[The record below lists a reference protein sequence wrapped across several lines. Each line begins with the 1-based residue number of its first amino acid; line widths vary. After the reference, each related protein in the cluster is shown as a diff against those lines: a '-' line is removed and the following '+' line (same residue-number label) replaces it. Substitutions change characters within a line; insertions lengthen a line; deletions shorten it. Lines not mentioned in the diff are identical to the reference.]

1 VQLVRRRR
9 TGDMS
14 QIPTDRRDQLK
25 FIAIAL
31 AEVGH
36 GQRRALIEQEAA
48 KLAISPATLYRQLET
63 VGWASGRKARADK
76 GTTRVPEENLQFVA
90 AARKAAIRQNGKAT
104 LPTCVA
110 ASIAVQNG
118 IDLPVCNATLN
129 RLMRARHMDTASQ
142 KQATPAVGMRSLHP
156 NHVHEVDPSLC
167 LVYYDRG
174 QQIVIR
180 DDELYKN
187 KLSKLAELKLKV
199 WRYVLTDHTSGTIIP
214 WYVSAKGESQKN
226 LFEFLMFAW
235 SKRDGRPFHGVPR
248 MLMMDPGSANTA
260 ASIRNLLEAL
270 QVELIVNKPRNAR
283 AKGSVENAQNIVE
296 THFES
301 RLRFR
306 PASSVE
312 EMNAAAFAWANAYNA
327 NLIPRV
333 DSRLRRDGVNAQ
345 TRYDVW
351 LQIRMEE
358 LRLLP
363 APELCLNLLLGAKVE
378 RKVSN
383 KLTVTYKHPQ
393 LERSGVYDLSGLAG
407 VCAGDAVEVCPM
419 VYGRGL
425 VTVRVPRYDG
435 ETLSYRLEPITEYDA
450 NGFRLDAPV
459 IGESYRPHADTA
471 AVIAAKQLD
480 RTAFGDLPAD
490 AIQRAK
496 DKNARPFAH
505 LNDGRGIDS
514 LEHLK
519 AIQAPT
525 WLPRKGEAIDVKL
538 PKTEAPAEIQLR
550 RDLHAEGHALN
561 VPTRMQVDSPPLG
574 HVDAAMRLRTQL
586 GDAWT
591 AEMFALL
598 AALYPQGVP
607 EEELAVAAERLQGRE
622 VEAPRGHLR
631 AVK

>member
-1 VQLVRRRR
+1 
-9 TGDMS
+9 MS

-187 KLSKLAELKLKV
+187 KLSKLAELKNKV

-214 WYVSAKGESQKN
+214 YISAKGESQKN

-260 ASIRNLLEAL
+260 HSIRNLL
-270 QVELIVNKPRNAR
+270 RR
-283 AKGSVENAQNIVE
+283 C
-296 THFES
+296 
-301 RLRFR
+301 R
-306 PASSVE
+306 SS
-312 EMNAAAFAWANAYNA
+312 
-327 NLIPRV
+327 
-333 DSRLRRDGVNAQ
+333 S
-345 TRYDVW
+345 
-351 LQIRMEE
+351 
-358 LRLLP
+358 
-363 APELCLNLLLGAKVE
+363 
-378 RKVSN
+378 S
-383 KLTVTYKHPQ
+383 
-393 LERSGVYDLSGLAG
+393 
-407 VCAGDAVEVCPM
+407 
-419 VYGRGL
+419 
-425 VTVRVPRYDG
+425 
-435 ETLSYRLEPITEYDA
+435 
-450 NGFRLDAPV
+450 
-459 IGESYRPHADTA
+459 
-471 AVIAAKQLD
+471 
-480 RTAFGDLPAD
+480 
-490 AIQRAK
+490 
-496 DKNARPFAH
+496 
-505 LNDGRGIDS
+505 
-514 LEHLK
+514 
-519 AIQAPT
+519 
-525 WLPRKGEAIDVKL
+525 
-538 PKTEAPAEIQLR
+538 
-550 RDLHAEGHALN
+550 
-561 VPTRMQVDSPPLG
+561 
-574 HVDAAMRLRTQL
+574 
-586 GDAWT
+586 
-591 AEMFALL
+591 
-598 AALYPQGVP
+598 
-607 EEELAVAAERLQGRE
+607 
-622 VEAPRGHLR
+622 
-631 AVK
+631 